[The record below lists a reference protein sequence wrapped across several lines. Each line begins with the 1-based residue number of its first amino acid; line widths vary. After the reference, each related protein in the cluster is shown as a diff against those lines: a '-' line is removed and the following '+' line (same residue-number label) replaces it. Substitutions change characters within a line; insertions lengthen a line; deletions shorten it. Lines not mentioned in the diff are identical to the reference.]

1 MQECR
6 NFFWNHL
13 LCITFLL
20 AICTTPRHASI
31 KCHIPYHFGMLPW
44 KKYWNEIFS
53 HCVPPPPPKEEGR
66 DLLMGMYT
74 YYVFCGWPL
83 QTLSGWRRK
92 GLHTGLHMQE
102 PTWGFWE
109 TTLGQWS
116 GEKILMLIQPYA
128 TRPFNHNRSVPNLSK
143 KNVCQWHFAEH
154 TTCNKVIVV
163 YHCTAMP
170 QISSCLPWFRYL
182 LFIA

>member
-20 AICTTPRHASI
+20 AICTTSRHASI
-31 KCHIPYHFGMLPW
+31 KCHIPYHFRMFPW

-143 KNVCQWHFAEH
+143 KMFASDTLQSIQLVIKLQLCEYP
-154 TTCNKVIVV
+154 CNGSNLFLFALAQIPIV
-163 YHCTAMP
+163 YC
-170 QISSCLPWFRYL
+170 
-182 LFIA
+182 

>member
-1 MQECR
+1 MYYIKTCKYQMSYSLSLR
-6 NFFWNHL
+6 NVPL
-13 LCITFLL
+13 
-20 AICTTPRHASI
+20 
-31 KCHIPYHFGMLPW
+31 K

-163 YHCTAMP
+163 WGP
-170 QISSCLPWFRYL
+170 LQWLKSLLSCSGSDPYC
-182 LFIA
+182 IARLTMLSRT

>member
-1 MQECR
+1 M
-6 NFFWNHL
+6 F
-13 LCITFLL
+13 
-20 AICTTPRHASI
+20 
-31 KCHIPYHFGMLPW
+31 PW
-44 KKYWNEIFS
+44 KKYWTAIFS

-128 TRPFNHNRSVPNLSK
+128 TRLFNHNRSVPNLSK

-154 TTCNKVIVV
+154 RTCKKVTFVWGRLQWLKSLLV
-163 YHCTAMP
+163 CRGLDLYWFLHSLAML
-170 QISSCLPWFRYL
+170 SRT
-182 LFIA
+182 

>member
-1 MQECR
+1 M
-6 NFFWNHL
+6 
-13 LCITFLL
+13 LCTS
-20 AICTTPRHASI
+20 RHVSI
-31 KCHIPYHFGMLPW
+31 KCHIPYHFGMFPW

-154 TTCNKVIVV
+154 TTCKKVTVV
-163 YHCTAMP
+163 WGPLQWLKSLLVCRGLDLYWFLHSLAML
-170 QISSCLPWFRYL
+170 SRT
-182 LFIA
+182 

>member
-1 MQECR
+1 M
-6 NFFWNHL
+6 F
-13 LCITFLL
+13 
-20 AICTTPRHASI
+20 
-31 KCHIPYHFGMLPW
+31 PW

-53 HCVPPPPPKEEGR
+53 HCVPPPPPQEEGR

-128 TRPFNHNRSVPNLSK
+128 TRPFNHNRSVPYPSKNSVWQWQFAEYTPCTVVNNKTTTLIEISRLFYFGFFSKTSHHMMILLTQIVSRSKSKWCQQSK
-143 KNVCQWHFAEH
+143 KNR
-154 TTCNKVIVV
+154 N
-163 YHCTAMP
+163 
-170 QISSCLPWFRYL
+170 L
-182 LFIA
+182 L